1 MSEEIKNIEDLPGVG
16 PVTAEKLRSAGF
28 TTIESIAVS
37 SPMELRDVAEVTE
50 PTGAKI
56 IASARKAADVG
67 GFISGEEVYE
77 KRQMIGHI
85 TSGSERLDT
94 LIGGG
99 FETQA
104 IIEAFG
110 EFGSGKSQIAHQ
122 LAVTVQL
129 PKEKGGLEACAV
141 FIDTENTFRPERI
154 MQIATHLEMDP
165 KEALRKIHVA
175 RAFNS
180 SHQILLA
187 ERAEELFENQG
198 CRLLIVDSLTSMFR
212 AEFVG
217 RGTLAE
223 RQQKLGMHLRQLH
236 KIANLY
242 DSCVYVTNQVS
253 SKPDAFFG
261 DPTRPVGGHVLGHS
275 ATLRMYLRKSKQG
288 QRIARL
294 VDSPSLPEGEALFMV
309 TENGIVDK

>member
-1 MSEEIKNIEDLPGVG
+1 MSDVIRNIDDLPGVG
-16 PVTAEKLRSAGF
+16 PVTAEKLRGGGF
-28 TTIESIAVS
+28 SSIESIAVS
-37 SPMELRDVAEVTE
+37 SPLELHEVADITE
-50 PTGAKI
+50 STAAKV
-56 IASARKAADVG
+56 IAAAREAADIG
-67 GFISGEEVYE
+67 GFLSGEEVYE
-77 KRQMIGHI
+77 KRQSIGRI
-85 TSGSERLDT
+85 TSGSTRLNE

-104 IIEAFG
+104 IVEAFG

-122 LAVTVQL
+122 LAVNVQL
-129 PKEKGGLEACAV
+129 PLEQGGLDSGAV
-141 FIDTENTFRPERI
+141 YIDTENTFRPERI
-154 MQIATHLEMDP
+154 MGMAEHMGLDARET
-165 KEALRKIHVA
+165 LRNIHIA

-187 ERAEELFENQG
+187 ERAEDLFEEG
-198 CRLLIVDSLTSMFR
+198 GSRLLIVDSLTSMFR
-212 AEFVG
+212 AEYVG

-236 KIANLY
+236 KIANVY
-242 DSCVYVTNQVS
+242 DSCVFVTNQVS
-253 SKPDAFFG
+253 AKPDAFFG

-275 ATLRMYLRKSKQG
+275 ATLRLYLRKSKQG

-309 TENGIVDK
+309 TEHGIEDK

>member
-1 MSEEIKNIEDLPGVG
+1 MSEEIKNIDDLPGVG
-16 PVTAEKLRSAGF
+16 PVTAEKLKSAGF
-28 TTIESIAVS
+28 STIESIAVS
-37 SPMELRDVAEVTE
+37 SPSELKEVAEVTE
-50 PTGAKI
+50 ATGAKI
-56 IASARKAADVG
+56 IMAARKAADVG
-67 GFISGEEVYE
+67 GFMSGEEVYE
-77 KRQMIGHI
+77 KRLKIGHI
-85 TSGSERLDT
+85 TSGSQRLDE
-94 LIGGG
+94 LVGGG

-129 PKEKGGLEACAV
+129 PAERGGLDAGSV
-141 FIDTENTFRPERI
+141 YIDTENTFRPERI
-154 MQIATHLEMDP
+154 MQIATHLEIDP
-165 KEALRKIHVA
+165 KEALRSIHVA

-187 ERAEELFENQG
+187 ERAEELFETQG
-198 CRLLIVDSLTSMFR
+198 CRLLIVDSLTAMFR
-212 AEFVG
+212 AEYVG

-236 KIANLY
+236 KIANNH
-242 DSCVYVTNQVS
+242 DACVYVTNQVS
-253 SKPDAFFG
+253 AKPDAFFG

-275 ATLRMYLRKSKQG
+275 ATLRIYLRKSKQG

-309 TENGIVDK
+309 TEDGIIDK

>member
-37 SPMELRDVAEVTE
+37 SPMELKDVAEVTDA
-50 PTGAKI
+50 TGAKI
-56 IASARKAADVG
+56 IAAARKAADVG

-77 KRQMIGHI
+77 KRQTIGYI
-85 TSGSERLDT
+85 SSGSERLDK

-104 IIEAFG
+104 IVEAFG

-129 PKEKGGLEACAV
+129 PRDRGGLDACAV

-154 MQIATHLEMDP
+154 MQIAEHQGIDP
-165 KEALRKIHVA
+165 KEALRNIHVA

-187 ERAEELFENQG
+187 ERAEELFEREG
-198 CRLLIVDSLTSMFR
+198 CKLLIVDSLTSMFR

-242 DSCVYVTNQVS
+242 DACVFVTNQVS
-253 SKPDAFFG
+253 AKPDAFFG

-275 ATLRMYLRKSKQG
+275 ATLRIYLRKSKQG

>member
-1 MSEEIKNIEDLPGVG
+1 MSDAIKDIEDLPGVG
-16 PVTAEKLRSAGF
+16 PVTAEKLRAAGF
-28 TTIESIAVS
+28 GTIESIAVS
-37 SPMELRDVAEVTE
+37 SPAELHEVAELTE
-50 PTGAKI
+50 STGAKV
-56 IASARKAADVG
+56 IAAARKAADIG
-67 GFISGEEVYE
+67 GFLTGEELYE
-77 KRQMIGHI
+77 RRQSIGRI
-85 TSGSERLDT
+85 ASGSKRLDE

-122 LAVTVQL
+122 LAVMVQL
-129 PKEKGGLEACAV
+129 PKEQGGLESGV
-141 FIDTENTFRPERI
+141 VYIDTENTFRPERI
-154 MQIATHLEMDP
+154 MQIAEHQGVDP
-165 KEALRKIHVA
+165 HEALRNISVA

-187 ERAEELFENQG
+187 ERAEELFEAG
-198 CRLLIVDSLTSMFR
+198 KARLLIVDSLTAMFR
-212 AEFVG
+212 AEYVG

-236 KIANLY
+236 KIANEY

-253 SKPDAFFG
+253 AKPDAFFG
-261 DPTRPVGGHVLGHS
+261 DPTRPIGGHILGHS
-275 ATLRMYLRKSKQG
+275 ATLRIYLRKSKQG

-309 TENGIVDK
+309 TEHGLEDK